1 VVRVNPL
8 ETAQAL
14 AQPVGLLGGRWMA
27 SKATYA
33 YGSEFG
39 FSGRTFYYIG
49 RGGALGD
56 VRPEVVSS
64 AMVFFPHAYVE
75 GLWREG
81 RAVMDPTS
89 AMSRFSEC
97 CWAWARQRL
106 STAPSMERANEL
118 MAQVIDRADAALF
131 SLFAGWREAA
141 RPSDAPAL
149 AGHLLHVLREYRGG
163 AHAAAVLAVGLTPLE
178 ATVAGP
184 FGASG
189 AQAIGWDGE
198 LPACTDELASRRE
211 EAEHLTDRMAARAF
225 DALSPEE
232 REELVGLVSGFSQA
246 AIASSKSV

>member
-1 VVRVNPL
+1 MKSL

-33 YGSEFG
+33 YGGQFG

-64 AMVFFPHAYVE
+64 AMVFFPHASVE
-75 GLWREG
+75 SLWREG

-89 AMSRFSEC
+89 ALARFSEC
-97 CWAWARQRL
+97 CWTWGRQRL
-106 STAPSMERANEL
+106 STAPSIERANAL
-118 MAQVIDRADAALF
+118 LARVIDEADGALL

-141 RPSDAPAL
+141 RPSDPPAL

-163 AHAAAVLAVGLTPLE
+163 AHAAAVLATGLTPLE
-178 ATVAGP
+178 ATLAGP
-184 FGASG
+184 LGVAG
-189 AQAIGWDGE
+189 AQAIGWDGQ
-198 LPACTDELASRRE
+198 LPDCTDELLSRRG
-211 EAEHLTDRMAARAF
+211 EAERLTDRIVARAF
-225 DALSPEE
+225 DALAAQE
-232 REELVGLVSGFSQA
+232 RAELVELVSGLSQA
-246 AIASSKSV
+246 AIASSKPA